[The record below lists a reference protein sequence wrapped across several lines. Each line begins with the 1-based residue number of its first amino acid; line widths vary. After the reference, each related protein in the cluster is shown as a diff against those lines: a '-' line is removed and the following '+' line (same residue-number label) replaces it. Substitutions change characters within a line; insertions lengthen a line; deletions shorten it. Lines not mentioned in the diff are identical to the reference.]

1 MYAHL
6 SSIRKRVL
14 ALHNSHTKLHSWKV
28 EAKVTINHPRHWR
41 VCHYRDLISWRNGH
55 WQASCSKCYDLEQVL
70 LKTTIYHHHHHQP
83 VSGGSRDTW
92 RVSTVPWMVSILN
105 FLIEASI
112 VGAPRCTVYA
122 AVAGSHATT
131 PLVFFST
138 NTSRT
143 DLSQWFVEWI
153 KLGNWLA
160 EHWWECRRKI
170 HTMYNKVQNCNSVF
184 CVYTNKD
191 ALKMSYIIYK

>member
-92 RVSTVPWMVSILN
+92 RVSTVPWMVSILI
-105 FLIEASI
+105 FFDWSVDCWSAKVHSI
-112 VGAPRCTVYA
+112 CCRC
-122 AVAGSHATT
+122 
-131 PLVFFST
+131 
-138 NTSRT
+138 
-143 DLSQWFVEWI
+143 
-153 KLGNWLA
+153 WLA
-160 EHWWECRRKI
+160 RHNSTCFLLHQYQQDRSQPMICR
-170 HTMYNKVQNCNSVF
+170 V
-184 CVYTNKD
+184 D
-191 ALKMSYIIYK
+191 